1 MRIGPPGRPNPYDAS
16 LATDRRND
24 DRRGTGGT
32 GVSQF
37 DLPLEELLVYRPE
50 RVEPG
55 DFDQF
60 WRDSIDEARE
70 QRRPTTLRAVESHL
84 RTIEPIDVTFSGFGG
99 QPIKA
104 WLLLPRHRS
113 EPLPTVVQ
121 FLGYGGGR
129 GSPFDWLSWASAG
142 YANFVMDTRGQG
154 SAWLQGDTPDVEPGG
169 SNPQYPGFL
178 TRGVLEPRT
187 YYYRR
192 LFIDAVMA
200 LDAVG
205 EHPAV
210 DGERIVVTGQ
220 SQGGGIAL
228 AVAALDPS
236 VRAALIDVPFLCHFR
251 RALEVTDENPYLE
264 LRRFLAIHRLEED
277 RVFRTLAY
285 VDGRHFAARAS
296 APALFSVGL
305 EDQIT
310 PPSTVFAAYNAYAG
324 PKEIRVWPYNG
335 HDAGEH
341 QHLQEQLRFLDGLGL
356 GVVA

>member
-1 MRIGPPGRPNPYDAS
+1 M
-16 LATDRRND
+16 
-24 DRRGTGGT
+24 
-32 GVSQF
+32 SQF
-37 DLPLEELLVYRPE
+37 DLPLEALREYRPE
-50 RVEPG
+50 RIEPA
-55 DFDQF
+55 DFDRF
-60 WRDSIDEARE
+60 WRESIEEARR
-70 QRRPTTLRAVESHL
+70 QRTPTTLKPVVSHL
-84 RTIEPIDVTFSGFGG
+84 RTIEPVDVTFSGFGG

-104 WLLLPRHRS
+104 WLLLPRQRS
-113 EPLPTVVQ
+113 EPLPMVVQ

-142 YANFVMDTRGQG
+142 YANLVMDTRGQG
-154 SAWLQGDTPDVEPGG
+154 SAWLQGDTPDVEPDG

-178 TRGVLEPRT
+178 TRGVLDPRT

-192 LFIDAVMA
+192 LFVDAVMA
-200 LDAVG
+200 VDAAG

-210 DGERIVVTGQ
+210 DRERIIVTGM

-228 AVAALDPS
+228 AAAALGAS
-236 VRAALIDVPFLCHFR
+236 VRAALVDVPFLCHFR
-251 RALEVTDENPYLE
+251 RALEVTDENPYQE

-277 RVFRTLAY
+277 RVFQTLAY

-310 PPSTVFAAYNAYAG
+310 PPSTVFAAFNAYAG
-324 PKEIRVWPYNG
+324 PKDIKVWRYNG

-341 QHLQEQLRFLDGLGL
+341 EHLVEQLRFLESLGL
-356 GVVA
+356 GVPG

>member
-1 MRIGPPGRPNPYDAS
+1 
-16 LATDRRND
+16 
-24 DRRGTGGT
+24 
-32 GVSQF
+32 VSHF
-37 DLPLEELLVYRPE
+37 DLPLEELVVYRPE
-50 RVEPG
+50 RLEPA
-55 DFDQF
+55 DFDEF

-70 QRRPTTLRAVESHL
+70 QRRPTILAPVESHL

-104 WLLLPRHRS
+104 WLLLPRHRAG
-113 EPLPTVVQ
+113 PLPTVVH

-129 GSPFDWLSWASAG
+129 GSPFDWLTWASAG
-142 YANFVMDTRGQG
+142 YAHFVMDTRGQG
-154 SAWLQGDTPDVEPGG
+154 SAWLQGDTPDVEPEG

-178 TRGVLEPRT
+178 TRGVLNPRT

-192 LFIDAVMA
+192 LFIDAVLA
-200 LDAVG
+200 LGAVV

-210 DGERIVVTGQ
+210 DAERIIVTGQ

-228 AVAALDPS
+228 AASSLSGS

-251 RALEVTDENPYLE
+251 RALEVTDESPYLE
-264 LRRFLAIHRLEED
+264 LKRFLAIHRLEED
-277 RVFRTLAY
+277 RVFKTLAY

-305 EDQIT
+305 EDEIT
-310 PPSTVFAAYNAYAG
+310 PPSTVFAAYNDYAG
-324 PKEIRVWPYNG
+324 PKEIKVWPYNG

-341 QHLQEQLRFLDGLGL
+341 EHQVEQFRFLDGLGL
-356 GVVA
+356 GVPA

>member
-1 MRIGPPGRPNPYDAS
+1 
-16 LATDRRND
+16 
-24 DRRGTGGT
+24 
-32 GVSQF
+32 VSQF
-37 DLPLEELLVYRPE
+37 DLSLEELLVYRPE
-50 RVEPG
+50 RVEPA
-55 DFDQF
+55 DFDRF

-70 QRRPTTLRAVESHL
+70 QRQPTILQAVDSHL

-104 WLLLPRHRS
+104 WLLLPRQRA
-113 EPLPTVVQ
+113 EPLPTVVR

-129 GSPFDWLSWASAG
+129 GSPFDWLDWASAG
-142 YANFVMDTRGQG
+142 YAHFVMDTRGQG
-154 SAWLQGDTPDVEPGG
+154 SAWLQGDTPDVEAAG

-178 TRGVLEPRT
+178 TRGVLDPRT

-192 LFIDAVMA
+192 LFVDAILA

-205 EHPAV
+205 EHRAV
-210 DGERIVVTGQ
+210 DAQKIIVTGQ

-228 AVAALDPS
+228 AAATLGPS

-264 LRRFLAIHRLEED
+264 LKRYLAIHRLEED
-277 RVFRTLAY
+277 RVFQTLAY
-285 VDGRHFAARAS
+285 VDGRHFAARAT

-305 EDQIT
+305 EDEIT

-324 PKEIRVWPYNG
+324 PKEIKIWRYNG
-335 HDAGEH
+335 HEAGEH
-341 QHLQEQLRFLDGLGL
+341 QHRLEQFRFLDGLGL
-356 GVVA
+356 GAPA

>member
-1 MRIGPPGRPNPYDAS
+1 M
-16 LATDRRND
+16 
-24 DRRGTGGT
+24 
-32 GVSQF
+32 SQF
-37 DLPLEELLVYRPE
+37 DLSLEELLAYRPE
-50 RVEPG
+50 RIEPA

-70 QRRPTTLRAVESHL
+70 QRRPTILQSIESDL
-84 RTIEPIDVTFSGFGG
+84 RTIEPVDVTFSGFGG
-99 QPIKA
+99 QPIRA

-113 EPLPTVVQ
+113 EPLPTVVE

-129 GSPFDWLSWASAG
+129 GSPFDWLIWASAG
-142 YANFVMDTRGQG
+142 FAHFVMDTRGQG

-178 TRGVLEPRT
+178 TRGVLDPRT

-192 LFIDAVMA
+192 LFVDAVLA
-200 LDAVG
+200 LDAVA

-210 DGERIVVTGQ
+210 DSERIVVTGQ

-228 AVAALDPS
+228 AAAALDPS

-251 RALEVTDENPYLE
+251 RALEVTDEHPYLE
-264 LRRFLAIHRLEED
+264 LKRFLAIHRLEED

-324 PKEIRVWPYNG
+324 PKEIKVWPYNG

-341 QHLQEQLRFLDGLGL
+341 QHQIERFRFLDGLGL
-356 GVVA
+356 RGAN

>member
-1 MRIGPPGRPNPYDAS
+1 M
-16 LATDRRND
+16 
-24 DRRGTGGT
+24 
-32 GVSQF
+32 SQF
-37 DLPLEELLVYRPE
+37 DLPLEALREYRPE
-50 RVEPG
+50 RIEPA
-55 DFDQF
+55 DFDRF
-60 WRDSIDEARE
+60 WRESIEEARR
-70 QRRPTTLRAVESHL
+70 QRTPTTLRPVVSHL
-84 RTIEPIDVTFSGFGG
+84 RTIEPLDVTFSGFGG

-104 WLLLPRHRS
+104 WLLLPRQRS
-113 EPLPTVVQ
+113 EPLPVVVQ

-154 SAWLQGDTPDVEPGG
+154 SAWLQGDTPDVEPDG

-178 TRGVLEPRT
+178 TRGVLDPRT

-192 LFIDAVMA
+192 LFVDAVMA
-200 LDAVG
+200 MEAAG
-205 EHPAV
+205 EHPTV
-210 DGERIVVTGQ
+210 DGERVIVTGM

-228 AVAALDPS
+228 AAAALGAS

-251 RALEVTDENPYLE
+251 RALEVTDENPYQE

-277 RVFRTLAY
+277 RVFQTLAY
-285 VDGRHFAARAS
+285 VDGRHFAARSS

-324 PKEIRVWPYNG
+324 PKDIRVWRYNG

-341 QHLQEQLRFLDGLGL
+341 EHLVEQLRFLDSLGL
-356 GVVA
+356 GAPG

>member
-1 MRIGPPGRPNPYDAS
+1 
-16 LATDRRND
+16 
-24 DRRGTGGT
+24 
-32 GVSQF
+32 VSQF
-37 DLPLEELLVYRPE
+37 DLSLEELLVYRPE
-50 RVEPG
+50 RVEPD
-55 DFDQF
+55 DFDRF
-60 WRDSIDEARE
+60 WRESIDEARE
-70 QRRPTTLRAVESHL
+70 QRRPTTLQAIDSHL

-104 WLLLPRHRS
+104 WLLLPRRRE

-142 YANFVMDTRGQG
+142 YAHFVMDTRGQG
-154 SAWLQGDTPDVEPGG
+154 SAWLRGDTPDVELAG

-178 TRGVLEPRT
+178 TRGVLDPRT

-192 LFIDAVMA
+192 LFIDAVLA

-210 DGERIVVTGQ
+210 DARRIIVAGQ

-228 AVAALDPS
+228 AAASLDPS
-236 VRAALIDVPFLCHFR
+236 VRAALVDVPFLCHFR
-251 RALEVTDENPYLE
+251 RALEVTDESPYVE
-264 LRRFLAIHRLEED
+264 LKRFLAIHRLDEE

-285 VDGRHFAARAS
+285 VDGRHFAARAT

-305 EDQIT
+305 EDEIT

-324 PKEIRVWPYNG
+324 PKEIRIWRYNG
-335 HDAGEH
+335 HEAGEH
-341 QHLQEQLRFLDGLGL
+341 EHQLEQLRFLEDLGL
-356 GVVA
+356 GAPA

>member
-1 MRIGPPGRPNPYDAS
+1 MGEEAV
-16 LATDRRND
+16 
-24 DRRGTGGT
+24 
-32 GVSQF
+32 VSHF
-37 DLPLEELLVYRPE
+37 DLPLEELIAYRPE
-50 RVEPG
+50 RVEPA
-55 DFDQF
+55 DFDEF
-60 WRDSIDEARE
+60 WRGSIDEARE
-70 QRRPTTLRAVESHL
+70 QRRPTILAPVESHL
-84 RTIEPIDVTFSGFGG
+84 RTVEPTDVTFSGFGG

-104 WLLLPRHRS
+104 WLLLPRHRDG
-113 EPLPTVVQ
+113 PLPTVVQ

-129 GSPFDWLSWASAG
+129 GTPFDWLTWASAG
-142 YANFVMDTRGQG
+142 YAHFVMDTRGQG
-154 SAWLQGDTPDVEPGG
+154 SAWLQGDTPDVEPEG

-178 TRGVLEPRT
+178 TRGVLDPRT

-192 LFIDAVMA
+192 LFIDAVLA

-210 DGERIVVTGQ
+210 DAERIIVTGQ
-220 SQGGGIAL
+220 SQGGGMAL
-228 AVAALDPS
+228 AASSLSGS

-264 LRRFLAIHRLEED
+264 LKRFLAIHRLEED

-305 EDQIT
+305 EDEIT
-310 PPSTVFAAYNAYAG
+310 PPSTVFAAYNDYAG
-324 PKEIRVWPYNG
+324 PKEINVWPYNG

-341 QHLQEQLRFLDGLGL
+341 QHQVEQFRFLEALGL
-356 GVVA
+356 GAGAWKDSSA

>member
-1 MRIGPPGRPNPYDAS
+1 
-16 LATDRRND
+16 
-24 DRRGTGGT
+24 
-32 GVSQF
+32 VSHF

-50 RVEPG
+50 RVEPA

-60 WRDSIDEARE
+60 WRDSIDEARQ
-70 QRRPTTLRAVESHL
+70 QRRPTILAPVESHL

-104 WLLLPRHRS
+104 WLLLPRHRDG
-113 EPLPTVVQ
+113 PLPTVVH

-129 GSPFDWLSWASAG
+129 GSPFDWLTWASAG
-142 YANFVMDTRGQG
+142 YAHFVMDTRGQG
-154 SAWLQGDTPDVEPGG
+154 SAWLQGDTPDVEPAG

-178 TRGVLEPRT
+178 TRGVLDPRT

-192 LFIDAVMA
+192 LFIDAVLA

-210 DGERIVVTGQ
+210 DAERIIATGQ

-228 AVAALDPS
+228 AASSLSGS

-251 RALEVTDENPYLE
+251 RALEVTDESPYLE
-264 LRRFLAIHRLEED
+264 LKRFLAIHRLEED

-305 EDQIT
+305 EDAIT
-310 PPSTVFAAYNAYAG
+310 PPSTVFAAYNDYAG
-324 PKEIRVWPYNG
+324 PKEIKVWPYNG

-341 QHLQEQLRFLDGLGL
+341 EHQVEQFRFLEGLGL
-356 GVVA
+356 GAGASS

>member
-1 MRIGPPGRPNPYDAS
+1 M
-16 LATDRRND
+16 
-24 DRRGTGGT
+24 
-32 GVSQF
+32 SQF
-37 DLPLEELLVYRPE
+37 DLSLEQLLVYRPE
-50 RVEPG
+50 RVEPA
-55 DFDQF
+55 DFDRF

-70 QRRPTTLRAVESHL
+70 QRQPTILQAVDSHL

-104 WLLLPRHRS
+104 WLLLPRQRG
-113 EPLPTVVQ
+113 EPLPTVVR

-129 GSPFDWLSWASAG
+129 GSPFDWLDWASAG
-142 YANFVMDTRGQG
+142 YAHFVMDTRGQG
-154 SAWLQGDTPDVEPGG
+154 SAWLQGDTPDVEPSG

-178 TRGVLEPRT
+178 TRGVLDPRT

-192 LFIDAVMA
+192 LFVDAVLA

-210 DGERIVVTGQ
+210 DGGRIIVTGQ

-228 AVAALDPS
+228 AAATLGPS

-264 LRRFLAIHRLEED
+264 LKRFLAIHRLEED

-285 VDGRHFAARAS
+285 VDGRHFAARAT

-305 EDQIT
+305 EDAIT
-310 PPSTVFAAYNAYAG
+310 PPSTVFAAYNAYTG
-324 PKEIRVWPYNG
+324 PKEIKIWPYNG

-341 QHLQEQLRFLDGLGL
+341 QHRLEQFRFLEGLGL
-356 GVVA
+356 GAPA

>member
-1 MRIGPPGRPNPYDAS
+1 
-16 LATDRRND
+16 
-24 DRRGTGGT
+24 
-32 GVSQF
+32 VSHF
-37 DLPLEELLVYRPE
+37 DLPLEELVVYRPE
-50 RVEPG
+50 RLEPA
-55 DFDQF
+55 DFDEF

-70 QRRPTTLRAVESHL
+70 QRRPTILAPVESHL

-104 WLLLPRHRS
+104 WLLLPRHRAG
-113 EPLPTVVQ
+113 PLPTVVH

-129 GSPFDWLSWASAG
+129 GSPFDWLTWASAG
-142 YANFVMDTRGQG
+142 YAHFVMDTRGQG
-154 SAWLQGDTPDVEPGG
+154 SAWLQGDTPDVEPAG

-178 TRGVLEPRT
+178 TRGVLNPRT

-192 LFIDAVMA
+192 LFIDAVLA
-200 LDAVG
+200 LGAVV

-210 DGERIVVTGQ
+210 DAERIIVTGQ

-228 AVAALDPS
+228 AASSLSGS

-251 RALEVTDENPYLE
+251 RALEVTDESPYLE
-264 LRRFLAIHRLEED
+264 LKRFLAIHRLEED
-277 RVFRTLAY
+277 RVFKTLAY

-305 EDQIT
+305 EDEIT
-310 PPSTVFAAYNAYAG
+310 PPSTVFAAYNDYAG
-324 PKEIRVWPYNG
+324 PKEIKVWPYNG

-341 QHLQEQLRFLDGLGL
+341 EHQVEQFRFLDGLGL
-356 GVVA
+356 GVPA

>member
-1 MRIGPPGRPNPYDAS
+1 M
-16 LATDRRND
+16 
-24 DRRGTGGT
+24 
-32 GVSQF
+32 SQF
-37 DLPLEELLVYRPE
+37 DLPLEDLLAYNPE
-50 RVEPG
+50 RIEPA
-55 DFDQF
+55 DFDGF
-60 WRDSIDEARE
+60 WRDSIDEGR
-70 QRRPTTLRAVESHL
+70 QQSRPAVFQPVESHL

-113 EPLPTVVQ
+113 ESLPTIVQ

-154 SAWLQGDTPDVEPGG
+154 SAWLGGDTPDVEPDG

-192 LFIDAVMA
+192 LFVDAVMA
-200 LDAVG
+200 IDAVG
-205 EHPAV
+205 KHPLV
-210 DGERIVVTGQ
+210 DGERIIVTGM

-228 AVAALDPS
+228 AAAALGAS

-251 RALEVTDENPYLE
+251 RALEVTDENPYQE

-285 VDGRHFAARAS
+285 VDGRHFAARAT

-324 PKEIRVWPYNG
+324 PKDIRVWRYNG

-341 QHLQEQLRFLDGLGL
+341 EHLAEQLRFLDSLGL
-356 GVVA
+356 GPPA

>member
-1 MRIGPPGRPNPYDAS
+1 
-16 LATDRRND
+16 
-24 DRRGTGGT
+24 
-32 GVSQF
+32 VSQF
-37 DLPLEELLVYRPE
+37 DLSLEELLVYRPE
-50 RVEPG
+50 RVEPA
-55 DFDQF
+55 DFDRF

-70 QRRPTTLRAVESHL
+70 QRQPTILQAVDSHL

-104 WLLLPRHRS
+104 WLLLPRQRA
-113 EPLPTVVQ
+113 EPLPTVVR

-129 GSPFDWLSWASAG
+129 GSPFDWLDWASAG
-142 YANFVMDTRGQG
+142 YAHFVMDTRGQG
-154 SAWLQGDTPDVEPGG
+154 SAWLQGDTPDVEAAG

-178 TRGVLEPRT
+178 TRGVLDPRT

-192 LFIDAVMA
+192 LFVDAILA

-210 DGERIVVTGQ
+210 DAQKIIVTGQ

-228 AVAALDPS
+228 AAATLGPS

-264 LRRFLAIHRLEED
+264 LKRYLAIHRLEED

-285 VDGRHFAARAS
+285 VDGRHFAARAT

-305 EDQIT
+305 EDEIT

-324 PKEIRVWPYNG
+324 PKEIKIWRYNG
-335 HDAGEH
+335 HEAGEH
-341 QHLQEQLRFLDGLGL
+341 QHRLEQFRFLDGLGL
-356 GVVA
+356 GAPA